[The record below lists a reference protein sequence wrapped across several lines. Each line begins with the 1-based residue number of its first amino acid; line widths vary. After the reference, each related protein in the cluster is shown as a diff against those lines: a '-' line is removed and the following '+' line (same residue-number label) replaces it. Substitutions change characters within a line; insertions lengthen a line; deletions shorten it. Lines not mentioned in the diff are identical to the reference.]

1 MVQGI
6 MCIIAYVEKGKEMP
20 SKEIL
25 QTMFNNNNDGC
36 GFAYICKDMVQ
47 IKKGFFVFDEFYNE
61 LTKSLEKVPTTQ
73 SPYLLHFRI
82 TTQGGTR
89 ASNCHPFPS
98 SSKLKRLKQ
107 TRATTKIAIAH
118 NGIIPEYSQAKWG
131 ATTSDTMDF
140 IQDFASPLIDNNTS
154 WWQGAKGKAIK
165 KALKEVAQSKLA
177 ILGNDGHCELI
188 GDFVQ
193 DGGVYYSNT
202 TYKTSRYTYNTTNWT
217 YNPSKA
223 TWQASTTQAEPK
235 KAYTKYTCPFVR
247 GDYSNPYCCYNCTDY
262 HNCCYDSTDNL
273 PY

>member
-1 MVQGI
+1 MVQSI
-6 MCIIAYVEKGKEMP
+6 MCIIAYVKKGIDMP
-20 SKEIL
+20 SKEVL

-36 GFAYICKDMVQ
+36 GFAYIHKDMVQ

-61 LTKSLEKVPTTQ
+61 LQKSLEKVPTSQ

-118 NGIIPEYSQAKWG
+118 NGIIPEYSKAKWG

-165 KALKEVAQSKLA
+165 KALQEVAQSKLA

-188 GDFVQ
+188 GNFVE

-202 TYKTSRYTYNTTNWT
+202 TYKTSRYTYTPTNWT

-223 TWQASTTQAEPK
+223 TWQASTSQAEPK

-262 HNCCYDSTDNL
+262 CNCCYDNTDNL